1 MLCPLWLRSCRL
13 WFGYLVTCSAVLL
26 ARVSLGDDAPLHA
39 RIDAL
44 IAAKAAGA
52 PLAPRASDG
61 EFLRRV
67 YLDLAGRIP
76 TAEEARAFF
85 ADEAGD
91 KRTKAIDALLDGP
104 DYARRMS
111 QAFHVMLM
119 ERLGDH
125 AEWQTYL
132 QAAFAGNKPWDVMS
146 REMLNPSEEEGTRGA
161 GLFYSKRLENYGQN
175 PVDVPALV
183 RDVGRLFMGIDVQCA
198 QCHDHLFVDD
208 YKQEYYQGLF
218 AFVGNLQLRQGLK
231 YPAVQEKPL
240 TKKVEFVSVFVKEP
254 KAIGPRL
261 PGLAE
266 VEIPTFEKK
275 GEEFEVP
282 PDPKTKFP
290 GKLKFSP
297 VKVLAE
303 QLPTAGN
310 QLFKRNIANRVWW
323 LLMGRGLVHPL
334 DLQHAGNAP
343 SHPELLDLLAEE
355 LAAHQFDLKWLFR
368 EIALSEAYQ
377 RASAAEDPAMTS
389 APLESYRLALE
400 KPLSAE
406 QLLSAMLTATGEMPR
421 VQAIS
426 DAKHESSLTKLS
438 ERFVKAFALP
448 AREPEVE
455 HAPSVKA
462 ALFLLNDSVVLSW
475 LTPQDGNLADRLQ
488 KIVEPDQ
495 LAEELY
501 VSVVTRL
508 PSEDERKLVR
518 EHLGKHPDAR
528 EKAIGQLIWAL
539 LASNE
544 FGVGH

>member
-1 MLCPLWLRSCRL
+1 MPRSFWLGACATLC
-13 WFGYLVTCSAVLL
+13 L
-26 ARVSLGDDAPLHA
+26 AGALAAQDAPLHQ
-39 RIDAL
+39 RIDEF
-44 IAAKAAGA
+44 ITAKAAGGSF
-52 PLAPRASDG
+52 APRSDDG
-61 EFLRRV
+61 EFLRRI

-76 TAEEARAFF
+76 TAEEARIFF
-85 ADEAGD
+85 ADGD
-91 KRTKAIDALLDGP
+91 SNKRSKKIDALLASE

-125 AEWQTYL
+125 AEWQKYL
-132 QAAFAGNKPWDVMS
+132 QAAFAANKPWDVMA
-146 REMLNPSEEEGTRGA
+146 REMLNPSEEEATRGA

-175 PVDVPALV
+175 PVDIPALV

-218 AFVGNLQLRQGLK
+218 AFVGNLQLRQGVNF
-231 YPAVQEKPL
+231 PAVVEKPL

-254 KAIGPRL
+254 KAMGPRL
-261 PGLAE
+261 PGLPE
-266 VEIPTFEKK
+266 IEIPTFEKK

-310 QLFKRNIANRVWW
+310 QLFKRNIVNRAWW
-323 LLMGRGLVHPL
+323 HLMGRGLVHPL
-334 DLQHAGNAP
+334 DLQHAGNAG
-343 SHPELLDLLAEE
+343 SHPELLDLLADSF
-355 LAAHQFDLKWLFR
+355 AKQQFDLKWLFR
-368 EIALSEAYQ
+368 EIANSETYQ
-377 RASAAEDPAMTS
+377 RTSVSEDASILDALPET
-389 APLESYRLALE
+389 YRLALE

-406 QLLSAMLTATGEMPR
+406 QLLNAMLIATGEWSR
-421 VQAIS
+421 AQAVA
-426 DAKHESSLTKLS
+426 DAKDESSLAKLS
-438 ERFVKAFALP
+438 ERFAKAFALP

-462 ALFLLNDSVVLSW
+462 ALFLLNDNVVLSW
-475 LTPQDGNLADRLQ
+475 LKPREGNLADRLM
-488 KIVEPDQ
+488 KLDDVGK

-501 VSVVTRL
+501 LSVVTRL
-508 PSEDERKLVR
+508 PEAEEQMLVA
-518 EHLGKHPDAR
+518 EHLAKHGDGR
-528 EKAIGQLIWAL
+528 DKAVGQLIWAL